1 MARTTHSGS
10 GNRSPV
16 PVKVGRSLGD
26 VLKAFAAFLAL
37 ACLVVGVPLALAWF
51 VGWPLP
57 SSAPD
62 LEMLRRPISTTVF
75 LKILTVLVWV
85 AWAQFTACVL
95 VEVKAAVSG
104 VGMPARVPG
113 AGASQALARQLVGAL
128 LLLGTTAAGFTPGL
142 SAVGSGFDSPSHH
155 GVVAEAEYAPGQS
168 TAGPAAL
175 TQAAP
180 AVALP
185 EESAGT
191 EQRDDADATKYYRIQ
206 PPDGR
211 HHDTLWGISERHLGD
226 GLRYKEIYE
235 LNKDRVQPDGSRLT
249 EASLI
254 RPGWI
259 LEMPADAEGGDLVE
273 LPHDAAEL
281 SPDEVE
287 EFTDYGNDPT
297 GPGRDA
303 APDHGGM
310 EVAPDTAGGPGAT
323 PDGEAGALPD
333 TPDRSPGADAEHGST
348 PNAPDHGG
356 MDVTPDGP
364 ARGPQPG
371 PGEGA
376 GIAGSGPDHGGME
389 VTPATA
395 RSSDS
400 ARNAAAAD
408 PAGDATATAPAVTDG
423 ESAEP
428 ASLPPAAPAPS
439 GEDDG
444 PGLPDALMAAP
455 LLAAGLLGAL
465 GRTRRNAL
473 WQTAAGA
480 LRRGAGDDLEP
491 RDVTGRDAQDALL
504 AGADPSAVAFLDR
517 ALRRLSADLD
527 AAGRSLPVVYAAWLS
542 DDELHLQL
550 AEPADVPP
558 APWQLG
564 QSDAYWTLE
573 RYRLDAV
580 RDVPADAEAPY
591 PGLVSLGTRD
601 DIRLLLNLEAV
612 PGLVSVLG
620 APADREAVL
629 SSIAAELATS
639 GWADRM
645 TVSIVGFAADL
656 TALAPTRVRHL
667 EDITGLLEVM
677 ETETRLRHGN
687 LRHTGQDSVLR
698 GRTGPAR
705 GHQWAP
711 HLVVV
716 GVAPTEEEAERLGAL
731 ASVSAPLGIGYLVA
745 SDRPDLPGLAWEFR
759 IAADGR
765 LTEPDMGLQLAAQLL
780 PAAERATVVTM
791 FASLGEPGTT
801 AGDSPA
807 TAPAFLVDLGAGG
820 KPEVYA
826 EIMGGYTLTGLADP
840 DPERAAQLRE
850 ALAVLLLRRSGVH
863 RRVLAAAL
871 WPRGVTDDVRD
882 AFVARLGEWL
892 GTETAT
898 GRPRLT
904 TAPDGRL
911 VLSERVVS
919 DWDVLRTL
927 HHGAVAA
934 PGPGLHPADRRRR
947 LTDALSLAR
956 GPLLDGQRES
966 GRFDWLRHEVVDA
979 QYPLLVAEVALALSG
994 AHREAGE
1001 GEPAYLAVRTA
1012 LGAAPAD
1019 ERLWNELLRAAHA
1032 TGRAEWLTGA
1042 AQWLAA
1048 HHGQLFGADRP
1059 LPAETEALLDELLPG
1074 WRQQVA
1080 AG

>member
-37 ACLVVGVPLALAWF
+37 ACLVVGVPLALAWL

-57 SSAPD
+57 SRAPSLD
-62 LEMLRRPISTTVF
+62 MLRQEISTTVF
-75 LKILTVLVWV
+75 LKILTLLVWV

-142 SAVGSGFDSPSHH
+142 SAVGDGFGSQPRH

-185 EESAGT
+185 EDSAGAAQPD
-191 EQRDDADATKYYRIQ
+191 EADATKFYRIQ

-259 LEMPADAEGGDLVE
+259 LEMPADADGGDLVE
-273 LPHDAAEL
+273 LPQSAEEIAPEDL
-281 SPDEVE
+281 E
-287 EFTDYGNDPT
+287 EFREYGGHDT
-297 GPGRDA
+297 G
-303 APDHGGM
+303 
-310 EVAPDTAGGPGAT
+310 
-323 PDGEAGALPD
+323 AGAD
-333 TPDRSPGADAEHGST
+333 EQA
-348 PNAPDHGG
+348 
-356 MDVTPDGP
+356 
-364 ARGPQPG
+364 
-371 PGEGA
+371 
-376 GIAGSGPDHGGME
+376 GPDHGGME
-389 VTPATA
+389 VGPHPGTDRPAE
-395 RSSDS
+395 DS
-400 ARNAAAAD
+400 PLPNHGSMEVLPGNGQPEAD
-408 PAGDATATAPAVTDG
+408 PEDESSAGRFDGQTDR
-423 ESAEP
+423 A
-428 ASLPPAAPAPS
+428 
-439 GEDDG
+439 D
-444 PGLPDALMAAP
+444 LPDAAEPQEAAAGPGAEPDGEGLSHALLAAP
-455 LLAAGLLGAL
+455 LLAAGVLAAL
-465 GRTRRNAL
+465 GRERRNQL
-473 WQTAAGA
+473 WQSAFGA
-480 LRRGAGDDLEP
+480 RRKHLTNGLEP
-491 RDVTGRDAQDALL
+491 QSGPARDVADSLF
-504 AGADPSAVAFLDR
+504 AGADAAAVTFLDR
-517 ALRRLSADLD
+517 ALRQLSAELD
-527 AAGRSLPVVYAAWLS
+527 REGRPLPSLYAAWIAE
-542 DDELHLQL
+542 DAVHLQL
-550 AEPADVPP
+550 AAPSGEPP
-558 APWQLG
+558 AGWERG
-564 QSDAYWTLE
+564 QGESYWTYP
-573 RYRLDAV
+573 RAGASQQDA
-580 RDVPADAEAPY
+580 AAEAPY
-591 PGLVSLGTRD
+591 PGLVSLGTMGD
-601 DIRLLLNLEAV
+601 TRLLLNLEAV
-612 PGLVSVLG
+612 PGLVSLRG
-620 APADREAVL
+620 TPSDREAVL
-629 SSIAAELATS
+629 ASMAAELATS

-645 TVSIVGFAADL
+645 TVTLVGFGRELAR
-656 TALAPTRVRHL
+656 LAPTRVRHL
-667 EDITGLLEVM
+667 EDIPDLLEVI
-677 ETETRLRHGN
+677 ETESHLRRGN
-687 LRHTGQDSVLR
+687 LRNTGRDSVLT
-698 GRTGPAR
+698 GRAGPAR
-705 GHQWAP
+705 GNHWAP
-711 HLVVV
+711 HLVL
-716 GVAPTEEEAERLGAL
+716 VAVDPTEIEADRLSAL
-731 ASVSAPLGIGYLVA
+731 ASDSASLGIGYVLA
-745 SDRPDLPGLAWEFR
+745 TDLRDLAGTAWEFEVTT
-759 IAADGR
+759 DGR
-765 LTEPDMGLQLAAQLL
+765 LIEQDMGISLTAQRLPGADRAALVELFTMGQDASEDAV
-780 PAAERATVVTM
+780 AA
-791 FASLGEPGTT
+791 P
-801 AGDSPA
+801 P
-807 TAPAFLVDLGAGG
+807 FLVDLGAGG

-840 DPERAAQLRE
+840 DPERAPLLRE

-871 WPRGVTDDVRD
+871 WPRGVTDEVRD
-882 AFVARLGEWL
+882 AFVVRLGEWL
-892 GTETAT
+892 GTENAT
-898 GRPRLT
+898 GRPRLSVGS
-904 TAPDGRL
+904 DGRL

-934 PGPGLHPADRRRR
+934 PGPGLQPADRRRR

-956 GPLLDGQRES
+956 GPLLDGQRGS
-966 GRFDWLRHEVVDA
+966 GRFEWLRHEVIDA

-1032 TGRAEWLTGA
+1032 TGRSEWLTGA
-1042 AQWLAA
+1042 AQWLTA
-1048 HHGQLFGADRP
+1048 HHGQLFGVDRP
-1059 LPAETEALLDELLPG
+1059 LPAETEALLDELLPT
-1074 WRQQVA
+1074 WRQVVA